1 MTIKLKITHTDNH
14 ARTGIATINNKE
26 MRTPAFMPVGTCGA
40 VKSLTTEQLTTI
52 DADVILG
59 NTFHLMLRPGADLI
73 EAHGGLHQFNG
84 WKRLILTDSGGF
96 QVFSLS
102 TLNKISDDGVVFKS
116 PYNGQKHYLTPE
128 KAIEIQQQLNSDI
141 MMAFDECIGLPAEKK
156 DVEKAMTRSIS
167 WAKRCID
174 AKSKSN
180 CHLFGIIQGGFHH
193 DLRQA
198 SLEQTCALPF
208 DGFALGGL
216 SVGEPKEKMNDIV
229 SNFAYKMPTNKLR
242 YLMGVGTPVDIM
254 NAVSAGID
262 MFDCVMPTRNAR
274 NGYLFTHKG
283 LIKIRNSRYK
293 NDFSPLD
300 EDCQCFTCQNHSRAY
315 LHHLDKCN
323 EMTGAVLNTIHNL
336 YFYQSLM
343 RALRRAIEAGNLDE
357 YIKENRFIIEEP
369 VL

>member
-1 MTIKLKITHTDNH
+1 MTIKLNITNTDKK
-14 ARTGIATINNKE
+14 ARTGTATLNNKT

-40 VKSLTTEQLTTI
+40 VKSLTAKQLVEI
-52 DADVILG
+52 DPDVILG

-73 EAHGGLHQFNG
+73 EAHGGLHAFNG
-84 WKRLILTDSGGF
+84 WGRLILTDSGGF

-102 TLNKISDDGVVFKS
+102 TLNKITDDGVMFRS
-116 PYNGQKHYLTPE
+116 PYNGQKHYVTPE
-128 KAIEIQQQLNSDI
+128 RSIEIQQQLNSDI

-156 DVEKAMTRSIS
+156 DVEKAMTRSID

-174 AKSKSN
+174 AKTKSN

-198 SLEQTCALPF
+198 SLEATCTLPF

-216 SVGEPKEKMNDIV
+216 SVGEPKAQMDDIV
-229 SNFAYKMPTNKLR
+229 SNFAHKMPSDKLR

-254 NAVSAGID
+254 KAVQSGID

-274 NGYLFTHKG
+274 NGHLFTHKG
-283 LIKIRNSRYK
+283 VVKIRNQRYK
-293 NDFSPLD
+293 NDFLPLD
-300 EDCQCFTCQNHSRAY
+300 PDCKCYTCRNHSRAY

-336 YFYQSLM
+336 HFYQSLM
-343 RALRRAIEAGNLDE
+343 RALRQAIEAGNLDT
-357 YIKENRFIIEEP
+357 YIEQNSSIIEEP
-369 VL
+369 IP